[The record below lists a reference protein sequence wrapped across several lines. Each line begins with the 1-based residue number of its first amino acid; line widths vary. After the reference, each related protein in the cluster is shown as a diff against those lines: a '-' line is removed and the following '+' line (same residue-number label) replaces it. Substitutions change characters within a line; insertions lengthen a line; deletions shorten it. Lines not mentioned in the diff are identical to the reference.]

1 MNITSI
7 MSQPNIT
14 VAVTP
19 TDLQEFAQTI
29 LERTFSEISKMK
41 EQKSERYLTPDE
53 TAAMLGVSKNTLW
66 RWNKVGYLCPIKV
79 GRKSLYPHSVVEQ
92 ILSNN

>member
-1 MNITSI
+1 MSI
-7 MSQPNIT
+7 STFISQPNIT

-19 TDLQEFAQTI
+19 ADLRDFAQVI
-29 LERTFSEISKMK
+29 IERTFSEISKMK
-41 EQKSERYLTPDE
+41 EQTSERYLTPDE

-66 RWNKVGYLCPIKV
+66 RWNKEGYLCPIKV

-92 ILSNN
+92 LLSNN

>member
-1 MNITSI
+1 MSLSNFIT
-7 MSQPNIT
+7 QPNIT

-19 TDLQEFAQTI
+19 ADLQDFAQAI
-29 LERTFSEISKMK
+29 IERTFSEISKMK
-41 EQKSERYLTPDE
+41 EQTSERYLTPDE

-66 RWNKVGYLCPIKV
+66 RWNKEGYLCPVKV

-92 ILSNN
+92 LLSNN